1 MSAQPK
7 AGEVTEIHTRL
18 LRCSLEVEPSRAYWR
33 HASAEEA
40 ITAERAF
47 EAYWFGARSLP
58 RVRVLL
64 ANMRARFDA
73 YPSGLAVLKR
83 WGDVD
88 LATRRAICHWH
99 LQLSDPLYRAFT
111 GEYLVQRHQR
121 ELAQVR
127 RQGVIHWIDQQAPG
141 RWTTSTRIQFA
152 SKLLTAAHDAELVVG
167 TRDPR
172 PLAFPVV
179 TDQALTYLLYL
190 LREVE
195 LDGTLLHNPYLASVG
210 LEGSKLEGRLR
221 GLPGLSFAR
230 QGDLLELRWSHG
242 SLAEWAGVEPSEQ
255 SVAGTGPSD
264 LPDDL
269 PRDWGARA

>member
-1 MSAQPK
+1 MSTY
-7 AGEVTEIHTRL
+7 GERATEATEIHTHL

-33 HASAEEA
+33 HAETDPS

-47 EAYWFGARSLP
+47 EACWFGARSLS

-73 YPSGLAVLKR
+73 YPSALAVLRR
-83 WGDVD
+83 WTTMD
-88 LATRRAICHWH
+88 LATRRAICHFH

-111 GEYLVQRHQR
+111 GGLLAARHQQQ
-121 ELAQVR
+121 EPQVR
-127 RQGVIHWIDQQAPG
+127 RQGVIHWVDQQAPG

-172 PLAFPVV
+172 PLAFPAV
-179 TDQALTYLLYL
+179 TDAALTYLLYL

-195 LDGTLLHNPYLASVG
+195 VEGSLLRNPYLASVG
-210 LEGSKLEGRLR
+210 LEGSRLDGRLR
-221 GLPGLSFAR
+221 GLSGLSFAR
-230 QGDLLELRWSHG
+230 QGTVHELQWAHA
-242 SLAEWAGVEPSEQ
+242 SLAEWAAAEVLRLEADGPTYAGVP
-255 SVAGTGPSD
+255 T
-264 LPDDL
+264 
-269 PRDWGARA
+269 